1 MSVPNVI
8 PDRIAD
14 ALGRFPPFSML
25 ADEDVDALARE
36 AEVCVI
42 TKGNTL
48 WKQGEVPVDELMFL
62 ARGRV
67 EYHWQQSE
75 GRSELVD
82 VRDVGDVLALS
93 ALIEG
98 KAFRVTAKVVEDS
111 LLYLLPW
118 DRMRKLLSGND
129 AARNYVRRHIFW
141 GTRVGRDSSLPEWTD
156 DRAVGGRAK
165 TILQTHLDGAQVIRP
180 RGADRLMTCAPAD
193 SIHQVA
199 KLMASRRVKSVLVV
213 DENRRPLGIVT
224 ASNLVKEV
232 VAGDLD
238 KKTPVNRV
246 MAKPVVTVSAGSS
259 ATAAMLVMMRQRI
272 GQVCVTE
279 DGTSETQALD
289 VCTEKDLLTQSGNH
303 PAGLIREMRHAR
315 TIGRL
320 RELCDDVEGIAHSYL
335 ETGVSAIFL
344 GQICAELYDELVQK
358 LIEMALSEMSGEG
371 LKLPKRA
378 WAWMSVG
385 SDGRREQILRTDMD
399 NAFIFEPGPTPES
412 DEEAREQFL
421 QLTQRVVSY
430 LVECGFS
437 RCQGGVMASN
447 PKWCRTSAEWIAEV
461 NDVER
466 FGEPEH
472 LLRGIV
478 LYDLRF
484 VAGTEA
490 ICRPV
495 RDAVF
500 ESVGTNPWLQ
510 RRLAEMVVATPAPL
524 NFWGKF
530 MVERRGGYEG
540 QFDIKGRAMAPLRD
554 AARLLALKHGLT
566 RHYSTGGR
574 WLDLGRQVPTRR
586 ELAQLAR
593 EGYDF
598 LLRIRTLTGLRR
610 GDVGRFIDPAALTK
624 MERAQLT
631 NVFDVL
637 RMVQEAVRLETS
649 LDR

>member
-1 MSVPNVI
+1 MADPNVI

-14 ALGRFPPFSML
+14 ALKRFPPFSML
-25 ADEDVDALARE
+25 PEEDVAALAKV
-36 AEVCVI
+36 AEVCVV

-67 EYHWQQSE
+67 EYFWKTKD
-75 GRSELVD
+75 GGTELVD
-82 VRDVGDVLALS
+82 VRDVGDVMALS
-93 ALIEG
+93 ALMEG
-98 KAFRVTAKVVEDS
+98 KVFRVTARVIEDS

-118 DRMRKLLSGND
+118 ADVRKLLNEHDG
-129 AARNYVRRHIFW
+129 ARNYARRHIFW
-141 GTRVGRDSSLPEWTD
+141 GTRVGRDASLPDWTE
-156 DRAVGGRAK
+156 DRDVDGRAK
-165 TILQTHLDGAQVIRP
+165 TILQTHLDGAQVVRP
-180 RGADRLMTCAPAD
+180 RGLDRLLTCTPTTTVHDAA
-193 SIHQVA
+193 Q
-199 KLMASRRVKSVLVV
+199 LMSSRRVKSVLVV
-213 DENRRPLGIVT
+213 DDARRPVGIVT
-224 ASNLVKEV
+224 ESNLVKEV
-232 VAGDLD
+232 IAGERPRSSPVAQI
-238 KKTPVNRV
+238 

-259 ATAAMLVMMRQRI
+259 ATAAMLIMLRNRI

-279 DGTSETQALD
+279 DGTSDTPALD

-303 PAGLIREMRHAR
+303 PAGFLREMRQAR
-315 TIGRL
+315 TLGRL
-320 RELCDDVEGIAHSYL
+320 RELCDEIEGIARSYL

-358 LIEMALSEMSGEG
+358 LIEMSLAEMKAEG
-371 LKLPKRA
+371 FTLPNRE

-399 NAFIFEPGPTPES
+399 NAFIFAAGES
-412 DEEAREQFL
+412 AEADEAARAKFL
-421 QLTQRVVSY
+421 ELTGRVVSKF
-430 LVECGFS
+430 VECGFS

-447 PKWCRTSAEWIAEV
+447 PRWCRTDAEWIAELR
-461 NDVER
+461 DVDQ
-466 FGEPEH
+466 FGEPDH
-472 LLRGIV
+472 LLRGSI

-484 VAGTEA
+484 VAGTES

-495 RDAVF
+495 RAAVF
-500 ESVGTNPWLQ
+500 ESVGSNAWLQ

-530 MVERRGGYEG
+530 MVERKGGREG

-554 AARLLALKHGLT
+554 AARVLALKHGLT

-574 WLDLGRQVPTRR
+574 WLDIARQVPARR

-610 GDVGRFIDPAALTK
+610 GDAGRFVDPATLTK

-637 RMVQEAVRLETS
+637 RMVQEAVRIETA